1 MRNYSIDSRLSF
13 AYNAISNA
21 LRNDDIKKAMLEYG
35 YDDASIKSGRT
46 LYEEAHTLHS
56 IQLREYGDQLFVTN
70 DLIQAKAEAN
80 IIYVRHLKL
89 ARIALRDSYQ
99 LSEVIYL
106 NDKTSFSLFGWLDQV
121 NIFYNRINNP
131 SSQVDLLLK
140 NIGLTEE
147 KLKAGHQ
154 KVKVVEAKL
163 NLQLKKDGEAHKSTK
178 KRDNAFDVMNDWVTD
193 FIEIA
198 SIALE
203 SRPESLEI
211 LGLSR

>member
-46 LYEEAHTLHS
+46 LYEEAHILHS

-89 ARIALRDSYQ
+89 ARIALRDSYE
-99 LSEVIYL
+99 LSEVICL

-121 NIFYNRINNP
+121 NSFYKKINH
-131 SSQVDLLLK
+131 SSPQVALLLK

-147 KLKAGHQ
+147 KLKIGLQ
-154 KVKVVEAKL
+154 KVKAVETKL
-163 NLQLKKDGEAHKSTK
+163 DKQLKKDGEAHKSTK

-193 FIEIA
+193 FMEIA